1 MPARAVLSTS
11 ESSLPRTA
19 LDRQPTA
26 TAVRRFYGWGISTL
40 VLVYLLILAGS
51 VVRSTGS
58 GMGCP
63 DWPRCFGQWIPPTD
77 VSQLPADYAT
87 RFAIPGHVPEFN
99 ALKTWV
105 EYVNRLLG
113 VLVGFAVL
121 GTAVTALP
129 YWRADRV
136 RVVAAFAAFVLVGFN
151 GWLGSRVVATVL
163 SPTLITVHMMAALAV
178 VAALIVA
185 LARRDQS
192 SEVLHE
198 RSPMLLTM
206 AAFALAIVLVQVVL
220 GTEVRGEVDAAAAR
234 LGEAARATWLNTLG
248 GELLV
253 HRALPAA
260 LLLVYVALGMRLH
273 QEKVWF
279 ELGQTFYA
287 CLSLAMGNAAL
298 GFLLV
303 ALGMPAWAQ
312 PLHLLG
318 GTLLVGAHV
327 LLLLQCLSLSTF
339 SQANIV
345 NHARHA

>member
-1 MPARAVLSTS
+1 
-11 ESSLPRTA
+11 
-19 LDRQPTA
+19 
-26 TAVRRFYGWGISTL
+26 
-40 VLVYLLILAGS
+40 
-51 VVRSTGS
+51 
-58 GMGCP
+58 
-63 DWPRCFGQWIPPTD
+63 
-77 VSQLPADYAT
+77 
-87 RFAIPGHVPEFN
+87 VPEFN

-129 YWRADRV
+129 YWRVERTRV
-136 RVVAAFAAFVLVGFN
+136 IAAFAAFVLVGFN

-185 LARRDQS
+185 LAWRDQS
-192 SEVLHE
+192 SAVLHE

-206 AAFALAIVLVQVVL
+206 AAFALALVLVQVVL
-220 GTEVRGEVDAAAAR
+220 GTEVRSEVDAAAAR

-273 QEKVWF
+273 QEKVSF
-279 ELGQTFYA
+279 ELGQTFFA

-303 ALGMPAWAQ
+303 AMGMPAWAQ

-327 LLLLQCLSLSTF
+327 LLLLQCLSLSGS

-345 NHARHA
+345 NVNSGTHARHA